1 MTEEAEEDC
10 DVDDLLLESQQ
21 KDDSHNSCLI
31 EANTVNEDYE
41 CFN

>member
-1 MTEEAEEDC
+1 MTEEAEEDY
-10 DVDDLLLESQQ
+10 DVEDLLLESQQ
-21 KDDSHNSCLI
+21 KDDSQNSCLI